1 MMATLSPQKRMA
13 AQLMKAGMSRV
24 WMDTKSIDDIA
35 EAVTKDDIRKLI
47 RRNVIQKR
55 PSKGNSRSRFKAA
68 KAQRD
73 KGRRKGPGSRKGT
86 KKARDPRKRKWVRSI
101 RAMRN
106 SLKEMRDSGKIT
118 RSDYRLFYKKIKG
131 GTFRTR
137 NALLLHMRE
146 QGTLKGE

>member
-1 MMATLSPQKRMA
+1 MATLSPQKRMA

-86 KKARDPRKRKWVRSI
+86 KKARDPKKRKWVRSI

>member
-1 MMATLSPQKRMA
+1 MATLSPQKRMA

-24 WMDTKSIDDIA
+24 WMDTKSVDDIA

-47 RRNVIQKR
+47 KRNVIQKR
-55 PSKGNSRSRFKAA
+55 PSKGNSRSRFKVA
-68 KAQRD
+68 KAQRN

>member
-1 MMATLSPQKRMA
+1 MATLSPQKRMA

>member
-1 MMATLSPQKRMA
+1 MATLSPQKRMA

-131 GTFRTR
+131 GTFRTK
-137 NALLLHMRE
+137 NALLLHMRQ
-146 QGTLKGE
+146 QGALKGE

>member
-1 MMATLSPQKRMA
+1 
-13 AQLMKAGMSRV
+13 
-24 WMDTKSIDDIA
+24 
-35 EAVTKDDIRKLI
+35 
-47 RRNVIQKR
+47 
-55 PSKGNSRSRFKAA
+55 
-68 KAQRD
+68 
-73 KGRRKGPGSRKGT
+73 
-86 KKARDPRKRKWVRSI
+86 
-101 RAMRN
+101 MRN

>member
-1 MMATLSPQKRMA
+1 MATLSPQKRMA

-86 KKARDPRKRKWVRSI
+86 KKARDP
-101 RAMRN
+101 
-106 SLKEMRDSGKIT
+106 KEEEMGQEHPGNEELSQGNE
-118 RSDYRLFYKKIKG
+118 RL
-131 GTFRTR
+131 
-137 NALLLHMRE
+137 RE
-146 QGTLKGE
+146 DN